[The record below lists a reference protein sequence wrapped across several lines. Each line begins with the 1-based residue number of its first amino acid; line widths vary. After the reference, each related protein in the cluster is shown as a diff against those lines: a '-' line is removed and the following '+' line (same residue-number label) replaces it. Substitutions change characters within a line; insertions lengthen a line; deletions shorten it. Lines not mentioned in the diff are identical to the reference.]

1 MRIDASPMFVVWEQ
15 KAPKFG
21 WHRHAEMG
29 TFSHLRSSFEQAHLF
44 HTVVSPMPSHPIS
57 FSKMP
62 MLQNCCAAMA
72 LLREIQNRDGNSI
85 SRNVSE

>member
-29 TFSHLRSSFEQAHLF
+29 TFSHLRSSFEQAHFF
-44 HTVVSPMPSHPIS
+44 HTLVSLVPSHPIRLLP
-57 FSKMP
+57 FSL
-62 MLQNCCAAMA
+62 LQNCCAVMAM
-72 LLREIQNRDGNSI
+72 LGEIQDGNAEPVA
-85 SRNVSE
+85 RNVSA